1 MLLEVENLYAGYGKI
16 EALHGISFH
25 VNKGEIVTLIGA
37 NGAGKST
44 TLKAV
49 MRLTPPESPTVI
61 SGDIRFNGESI
72 LKTEPHH
79 VVARLKMDL
88 VPEGRHIFGNLTV
101 SENLK
106 LATWTRKDNNIQK
119 DVDKVFELF
128 PRLKER
134 MHQRS
139 DTLSGG
145 EQQMLAVGR
154 ALMTNC
160 SVLLLDEPSMGLS
173 PLLMYDMFRTL
184 KQLNSDGLTVV
195 VVEQN
200 ARLALQVADRGYVL
214 DTGGIVAEGTA
225 AELADTPEIKA
236 AGNLQGLKVRVMQN
250 TVALETWKAMGT
262 NAVPMSF
269 AEVFTALETGA
280 LDGQENPLIHMYANK
295 MYEVQKYITLT
306 NHVYTPCALAVSS
319 KFWKTLKAEDQE
331 ALRKAAL
338 EAMKFHRKN
347 MTAADIDVVVKL
359 KEHGMSVEPL
369 SPAELDKIREL
380 VKPVVAKFTPMVG
393 EEFVKEFYAEIEK
406 ARQGAT
412 RPGAGE

>member
-61 SGDIRFNGESI
+61 SGDIRFNGDSI

-101 SENLK
+101 NENLK

-214 DTGGIVAEGTA
+214 DTGAIVAEGTA

-236 AGNLQGLKVRVMQN
+236 AYL
-250 TVALETWKAMGT
+250 
-262 NAVPMSF
+262 
-269 AEVFTALETGA
+269 GA
-280 LDGQENPLIHMYANK
+280 
-295 MYEVQKYITLT
+295 
-306 NHVYTPCALAVSS
+306 
-319 KFWKTLKAEDQE
+319 
-331 ALRKAAL
+331 
-338 EAMKFHRKN
+338 
-347 MTAADIDVVVKL
+347 
-359 KEHGMSVEPL
+359 
-369 SPAELDKIREL
+369 
-380 VKPVVAKFTPMVG
+380 
-393 EEFVKEFYAEIEK
+393 
-406 ARQGAT
+406 
-412 RPGAGE
+412 